1 ISGGKL
7 LTYFNDKLVSVNDF
21 PSLFN
26 GEIASAGIALRGSLN
41 ANSHIERAKVA
52 SVTNPYMFFSLD
64 DTISILKDLT
74 ENATN
79 YTSIFN
85 NSKLSFLK
93 SMHDAYG
100 AVFTLLLFN
109 EDSDGW
115 NISSTTN
122 KFQLEFSKN
131 SHWLKFGFHSQKA
144 GVNYGNSTGS
154 DFIAAYSLCMT
165 QIRRFANDANIDTI
179 PRIEN
184 FSASKTAQIALK
196 NQYALFSGLHG
207 ADDSRAS
214 NAGLSGSELSLLQTN
229 DDYYDIE
236 NDLYYLRS
244 ETRLDGKASADVTTL
259 LNNQYYDVNNNRI
272 YNMFFHETTLQN
284 LSTQGAVRAA
294 AQWAFDKHIR
304 FDFPQNNKP
313 VL

>member
-41 ANSHIERAKVA
+41 ANSHIERTKIAP
-52 SVTNPYMFFSLD
+52 VTTPYMFFSLD

-74 ENATN
+74 ENSSN

-85 NSKLSFLK
+85 NEKLGFLK
-93 SMHDAYG
+93 SMHDDYG
-100 AVFTLLLFN
+100 SVFTLLLFN

-115 NISSTTN
+115 DISSTTN
-122 KFQLEFSKN
+122 KYRLEFAAN
-131 SHWLKFGFHSQKA
+131 SHWLKFGFHSQKSD
-144 GVNYGNSTGS
+144 VNYAESTGD
-154 DFIAAYSLCMT
+154 DFVSAYSICMA
-165 QIRRFANDANIDTI
+165 QIRRFATDANIDTI
-179 PRIEN
+179 PRVQN
-184 FSASKTAQIALK
+184 FSASKAAQLALK
-196 NQYALFSGLHG
+196 SQFGLFNGLHG
-207 ADDSRAS
+207 ADDNRAS
-214 NAGLSGSELSLLQTN
+214 NAGLSGAALSLLQTN

-236 NDLYYLRS
+236 NNLYYLRS

-272 YNMFFHETTLQN
+272 YNMFFHETTLHN

-294 AQWAFDKHIR
+294 AKWAFDKRIR
-304 FDFPQNNKP
+304 FDFPMHNVP
-313 VL
+313 RI